1 MECEIKCY
9 RVWFSRGKSILV
21 DAESRPDAAMKA
33 YKIEYENTGEIR
45 TIKKIE
51 CLD

>member
-9 RVWFSRGKSILV
+9 RVWFADRSAILV

-33 YKIEYENTGEIR
+33 HKIDYENTGEIR